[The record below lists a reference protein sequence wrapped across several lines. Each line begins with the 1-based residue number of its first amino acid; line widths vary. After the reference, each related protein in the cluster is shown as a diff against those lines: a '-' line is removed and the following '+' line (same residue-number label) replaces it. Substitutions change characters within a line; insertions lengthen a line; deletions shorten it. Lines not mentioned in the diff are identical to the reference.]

1 MSNQRGCS
9 IHITRLRQPRNQKLS
24 KTTEI
29 GLLCCKSPLQWGH
42 LLILGCMAGGW
53 AGVFPLPS
61 AGLWGVGALQSHT
74 GEGIPKKK
82 GFPPKTAALGTAVGC
97 KFTTS

>member
-1 MSNQRGCS
+1 
-9 IHITRLRQPRNQKLS
+9 
-24 KTTEI
+24 
-29 GLLCCKSPLQWGH
+29 
-42 LLILGCMAGGW
+42 MAGGW